1 MAWLRRNPA
10 TALLALAL
18 LASAALL
25 LVIGRDLTY
34 FQDSWAFLL
43 ERQGSSADD
52 FLRPHNEHISLISV
66 AVQKLLL
73 ATFGMGSDLPERIV
87 LTAMLAATAVLL
99 FVYVRRRTGPWP
111 ALFAATILLF
121 LGPAWEVLLW
131 SFEIS
136 LAGSVLAGLGMLL
149 ALDRGDRRGDLAA
162 CLLLAIAI
170 GFSSLGIPFLAAALA
185 DVAQRHCR
193 RGWARLYVP
202 GAPLALYLAWFVAYG
217 RESESAASLHSA
229 LHAPV
234 FVVEGIASS
243 LAAILG
249 LPALAGGIESQQR
262 PYLGLLALLAVLALA
277 AYALWRAH
285 RSGYRP
291 RLPRPAPGI
300 WPVLAATL
308 AFWGL
313 AGLNDLPG
321 RAPWASRYMHVGAI
335 FVFLL
340 AANLLARVSIPP
352 RALRVAAGV
361 TAIVV
366 ALNMIPLFEGR
377 DRLERESELAR
388 AELAAIEIAR
398 YDVDPEFWLSPD
410 VAGTSSLVNVGA
422 GRYLRAIERYGSPAY
437 TPAELAAAP
446 PAARRQA
453 DIVLAAALPV
463 ETKTAFGPVA
473 YPRAR
478 CADVRPAAPRSEL
491 RLRPGTTLIAVPPG
505 RPASIALRRYTSDE
519 YPVSLDDLPGGS
531 VTRLRVPPDRSPRPW
546 RMRVQVE
553 QGAEVCGG
561 A

>member
-1 MAWLRRNPA
+1 VAWLRRNPA

-73 ATFGMGSDLPERIV
+73 AIFGMGSDLPERIV

-185 DVAQRHCR
+185 DVAQRHRR

-202 GAPLALYLAWFVAYG
+202 GVPLALYLAWFGAYG

-249 LPALAGGIESQQR
+249 LRALAGGIESQQR

-277 AYALWRAH
+277 VYALRRAH

-300 WPVLAATL
+300 WPALAATL

-352 RALRVAAGV
+352 RALRVAGGV
-361 TAIVV
+361 TAVVV
-366 ALNMIPLFEGR
+366 ALNLIPLFEGR

-388 AELAAIEIAR
+388 AELAAIELAR
-398 YDVDPEFWLSPD
+398 DEIDPELWLSPD
-410 VAGTSSLVNVGA
+410 LAGTSALVNVAA
-422 GRYLRAIERYGSPAY
+422 GRYLRAVERYGSPAY

-463 ETKTAFGPVA
+463 ETETASGPIA
-473 YPRAR
+473 YSRAG
-478 CADVRPAAPRSEL
+478 CVEVRPAAARSEL
-491 RLRPGTTLIAVPPG
+491 RLHPGTTLIAVPPG
-505 RPASIALRRYTSDE
+505 PSARIALRRYASGE
-519 YPVSLDDLPGGS
+519 HPVALDDLPGGS
-531 VTRLRVPPDRSPRPW
+531 VTRLRIPPDRAARRW
-546 RMRVQVE
+546 RLRVEAE
-553 QGAEVCGG
+553 QGATVCRG